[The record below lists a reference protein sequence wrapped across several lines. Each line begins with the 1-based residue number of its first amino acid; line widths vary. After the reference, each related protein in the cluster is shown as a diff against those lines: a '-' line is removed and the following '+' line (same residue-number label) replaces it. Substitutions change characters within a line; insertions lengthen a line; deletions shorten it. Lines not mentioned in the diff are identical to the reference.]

1 MLEFLGADP
10 NPCQGGRL
18 FARLAGV
25 ASVLAACAMLWSC
38 TPARPADR
46 LGPGTSALEIED
58 LRTQVGELGQT
69 QSAMARTIETQSAEI
84 TRQSGFLS
92 YLATA
97 MLRRG
102 PTFTPSPPTPVLPI
116 TGWVILE
123 DGRCCIGGTAG
134 QPLDLHAEFYAQS
147 QLAPVTEMRTW
158 LGPSPATLDDL
169 QGVEWV
175 PFAEQAT
182 FVIVPA
188 INWAGVTLSVQFRDG
203 RGTESQV
210 ASDDIS
216 VEGNP

>member
-1 MLEFLGADP
+1 ML
-10 NPCQGGRL
+10 
-18 FARLAGV
+18 
-25 ASVLAACAMLWSC
+25 SSCA
-38 TPARPADR
+38 PARPAVD
-46 LGPGTSALEIED
+46 LGPGTPAPEIEG
-58 LRTQVGELGQT
+58 LRTQVVELGQT
-69 QSAMARTIETQSAEI
+69 QSAMAWTIETQSAEI

-97 MLRRG
+97 MPRRG
-102 PTFTPSPPTPVLPI
+102 PTSTPSPPTPVLFI

-123 DGRCCIGGTAG
+123 DGRCCIGGPAG

-147 QLAPVTEMRTW
+147 QLVPVTEMRTW
-158 LGPSPATLDDL
+158 LSPSQATLDDL
-169 QGVEWV
+169 QSVEWV

-188 INWAGVTLSVQFRDG
+188 LNWTGVTLSVQFRDG
-203 RGTESQV
+203 RGEVSQV